1 MSLLALMADKFELEP
16 APPDDDNDVDN
27 INNVT
32 TATSRSVDEQD
43 DVAAIANFSLLH
55 TDVAQSYEKQQK
67 VHKAVVD
74 KSAMLITSHD
84 DNQPITDNSPG
95 GDSNDNDNNIGGGA
109 TESNNSNSGSS
120 NMSNQQETKL
130 LITFLLMVIVGT
142 ANKVFQKLQAIP
154 MYNYPNSLNLLQN
167 FVYVPLCFAYI
178 LPVSRFGLLNNA
190 IPHEVTTLPKTPFA
204 IMGLLDCITCM
215 LLTFAAVY
223 LPGSLLILLPQAA
236 IPISMVLSKKIK
248 GETYARYQYLGA
260 VVVVL
265 GILVVLEPLVTQ
277 RHTAGEFVC
286 EAYDR
291 EEFCALCEEE
301 VGEEGCL
308 SHRTKGSATV
318 SVSSLS
324 RVVSSS
330 LSDSLYHHHGLDEV
344 GGVVGSV
351 GIAFLP
357 SWDEG
362 SSSEFA
368 NHVMLR
374 SLAQTNSSAASS
386 TTYDGEL
393 CRWIPSDSAQPSS
406 SNGSSATATTLLWSI
421 LTILACV
428 PMTLS
433 SIYKEQALTGAQSNI
448 DPIFLNGW
456 VALFQLL
463 FSFPLSVPAGMTS
476 DPPVTPGELP
486 GNIWDGIKCY
496 LGMGTITSGCHPDD
510 LCYESPLYVNVFLVF
525 NVCFNIL
532 IVYILKFGSAN
543 VLFMASTVMV
553 PVGNLAFALPFV
565 PGSTPLKDSDIAGL
579 MVILLGLVTYR
590 FGQSFKLCAWLRKRL
605 RTIPP
610 LPWRRGKT
618 RYRRVPGILN
628 DFEWD
633 APIFDDENESDLG
646 VVRSSP
652 PSSLLEEPLLPP
664 IQ

>member
-16 APPDDDNDVDN
+16 APPEHDDVGNN
-27 INNVT
+27 NNNNNVAT
-32 TATSRSVDEQD
+32 TITSRSVDEQD
-43 DVAAIANFSLLH
+43 DDAAIANFSLLH
-55 TDVAQSYEKQQK
+55 ADVAQSNENQQQQQQQQ

-74 KSAMLITSHD
+74 KGALSITSEYD
-84 DNQPITDNSPG
+84 DDDQSITVNSLRG
-95 GDSNDNDNNIGGGA
+95 DNNNNSGGGGV
-109 TESNNSNSGSS
+109 ESNNSS
-120 NMSNQQETKL
+120 NDMSNQQETKL

-223 LPGSLLILLPQAA
+223 LPGTLLILLPQAA
-236 IPISMVLSKKIK
+236 IPISMILSKKIK

-277 RHTAGEFVC
+277 RHVGEFVC

-291 EEFCALCEEE
+291 EEFCALCE
-301 VGEEGCL
+301 GEDSEGGCS
-308 SHRTKGSATV
+308 SHRTKGAAAAAG
-318 SVSSLS
+318 
-324 RVVSSS
+324 
-330 LSDSLYHHHGLDEV
+330 SDGA
-344 GGVVGSV
+344 
-351 GIAFLP
+351 IAIP
-357 SWDEG
+357 PWDEG
-362 SSSEFA
+362 SSEFA
-368 NHVMLR
+368 NFVLPR
-374 SLAQTNSSAASS
+374 SLARTDSSTASS
-386 TTYDGEL
+386 TSHDGEL
-393 CRWIPSDSAQPSS
+393 CRWTPTDSARPSS
-406 SNGSSATATTLLWSI
+406 SNGSSTATTLLWSVV
-421 LTILACV
+421 TILACV

-433 SIYKEQALTGAQSNI
+433 SIYKEQALTGARSNI

-496 LGMGTITSGCHPDD
+496 LGMGTVTGGCHPDD

-590 FGQSFKLCAWLRKRL
+590 FGQSFKLCAWLSKRL

-633 APIFDDENESDLG
+633 APIFDDENESDSG
-646 VVRSSP
+646 VV
-652 PSSLLEEPLLPP
+652 PSSSVLEKPLLPP
-664 IQ
+664 IR